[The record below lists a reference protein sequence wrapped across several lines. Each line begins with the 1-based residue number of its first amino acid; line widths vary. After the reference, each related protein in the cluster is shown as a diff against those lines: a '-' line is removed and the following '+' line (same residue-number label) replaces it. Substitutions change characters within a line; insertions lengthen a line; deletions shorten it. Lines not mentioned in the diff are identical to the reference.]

1 MARKILSIRGGEQMT
16 LQRILPFSKT
26 LLRSVVNE
34 GDIAIDATVGNG
46 HDTVFLAEQVGKTG
60 KVFGFDIQL
69 AAIENTKKRLS
80 EKNLLEQVQLFHT
93 SHANIIQTIP
103 KDVHGKVKAA
113 VFNLGYLP
121 GGDKSI
127 VTKAPTTI
135 TAIEQLL
142 TILKVGG
149 LIVIVIYHG
158 HNEGKRERDEV
169 LAYVKQIEQTKAD
182 VLRYEFINQKN
193 HPPFIIAIQKK

>member
-1 MARKILSIRGGEQMT
+1 MT

-26 LLRSVVNE
+26 LLRSVLNE
-34 GDIAIDATVGNG
+34 GDIAIDATIGNG
-46 HDTVFLAEQVGKTG
+46 HDTVFLAEQVGNTG
-60 KVFGFDIQL
+60 KVFGFDIQP
-69 AAIENTKKRLS
+69 AAIENTKKRLI
-80 EKNLLEQVQLFHT
+80 EKNLLERVELFHT

-103 KDVHGKVKAA
+103 KIVQKKVKAA

-127 VTKAPTTI
+127 VTKASSTI
-135 TAIEQLL
+135 AAIEQLM
-142 TILKVGG
+142 TILQVGG

-158 HNEGKRERDEV
+158 HDEGKRERDEV
-169 LAYVKQIEQTKAD
+169 LSYVMQIEQTKAD